1 MKLTEK
7 ELESVKCTL
16 IDETSDFILA
26 RVCDVMVEKLADEGK
41 LSADIS
47 GHNLDI
53 EQIKECSEYRYKHK
67 WEGKMITITRDE
79 YNKLKYNMPL
89 ATMQDDVEPLPHHI
103 QVIIN
108 GTRYNLS

>member
-26 RVCDVMVEKLADEGK
+26 RVCDAMVEKLADEGK
-41 LSADIS
+41 LSADVS

-53 EQIKECSEYRYKHK
+53 EQIDEIVCSVFKGLYYEEEKIK
-67 WEGKMITITRDE
+67 
-79 YNKLKYNMPL
+79 
-89 ATMQDDVEPLPHHI
+89 Q
-103 QVIIN
+103 
-108 GTRYNLS
+108 